1 MSAPQK
7 IIELVQD
14 FEENKYEYINPDVFD
29 EENTKVKFL
38 NPFFEELGWNVRNE
52 GLSAKFREVV
62 FEDSIKVGRKTK
74 APDYSF
80 RLGGERIFFVE
91 AKKPSRDLSNDK
103 EHAFQVRRY
112 GWSAK
117 LPLCIL
123 TDFEELAIY
132 DTTIKPDKN
141 QSATIGR
148 IKYYKYTDYID
159 KWDEIYNI
167 FSKEA
172 VLSGKF
178 DSYANNVKHDK
189 KGTSEIDDEFLKE
202 IEQWRLL
209 LARNIALRNPEL
221 SIEDLNYAVQLT
233 IDRII
238 FLRIAEDR
246 GIERYGQ
253 LEKLLQKEN
262 IYKEFGKICKKA
274 DEKYNSGLFH
284 FNPYDKEDF
293 TTDTYTLDLTIDDN
307 VFKEIFKNLYYPNS
321 PYEFSLISTEIL
333 GKIYEQFLGKVIR
346 LTLGHQA
353 KVEDKPEVKKAG
365 GVYYTPQYIVD
376 YIVENTLG
384 EKIKDKT
391 PNQISKIRVIDPACG
406 SGSFL
411 IRAYQYLL
419 DYHLDYYSNMT
430 KPPKDVIYEDK
441 KGIKHL
447 TIREKKRIL
456 KNNIYGVD
464 IDALAVE
471 VTKLSLLLKVLED
484 QNKDLLESQQKL
496 FHERVLPN
504 LSSNIKT
511 GNSLVNSNILLENLE
526 TEDVLHINPFDWEKE
541 YEEIF
546 EKGGFDVV
554 IGNPPYLRIQGLR
567 EFFNYEIPF
576 LKENYESAVKRFD
589 LYVLF
594 LEKGFNILK
603 DTGILGYICPNKFI
617 NADFGSGIRTFL
629 LNNRSLNK
637 FISFSKEQIFDNATT
652 YTSLVFLSHNNHNFE
667 YYEYKDEY
675 NNPKAFLN
683 KINTIQCSSYN
694 LDNLGSTPWKL
705 LPQNIKKVLDS
716 LENNSIKL
724 GKIFENIFQGI
735 VTGIDD
741 IYFLKVI
748 EEYEN
753 TVKAYSPKLN
763 DYIKIEKNIL
773 KPILKGEDVSK
784 YSEPIPQY
792 YCIYPYLIIDGKT
805 KIMEEKYLKN
815 NYPLAYSY
823 LKQFK
828 RILIELRKK
837 FKTNVQYWYSCHRP
851 RNMTLFEKDKILTP
865 EISLGCNMTFSNIH
879 YYHNTKVYSL
889 VIPENSPENKFYW
902 LGLFNSK
909 VLWWFISNT
918 GYVLRGGYYS
928 FSTKYLKEFP
938 VPKLDLNNQNVL
950 EIHDNIVNNVKKQL
964 ELYQK
969 INNSKTPNEMKILK
983 NQIEFNENS
992 INQLVYKLYNLTEE
1006 EIDIIENS
1014 L

>member
-7 IIELVQD
+7 IIDLVED
-14 FEENKYEYINPDVFD
+14 FKENKHEYNNPDIFD

-52 GLSAKFREVV
+52 GLSARFREVV
-62 FEDSIKVGRKTK
+62 FEDSIKLGKKTK

-91 AKKPSRDLSNDK
+91 AKKPSRDIANDK

-123 TDFEELAIY
+123 TDFQELAIY
-132 DTTIKPDKN
+132 DTTIKPDKS
-141 QSATIGR
+141 QSASIGR

-189 KGTSEIDDEFLKE
+189 KGTTEIDEEFLKE

-262 IYKEFGKICKKA
+262 IYKEFGKICKTA

-293 TTDTYTLDLTIDDN
+293 TTDTYTLDLTIDDK
-307 VFKEIFKNLYYPNS
+307 VFKEIFKNLYYPTS
-321 PYEFSLISTEIL
+321 PYEFSMISTEIL

-346 LTLGHQA
+346 LTDGHQA

-376 YIVENTLG
+376 YIVENTIG
-384 EKIKDKT
+384 EKIKGKT
-391 PNQISKIRVIDPACG
+391 PNQISTIKVIDPACG

-419 DYHLDYYSNMT
+419 DYHLEYYSNLE

-441 KGIKHL
+441 KGLKHL

-464 IDALAVE
+464 LDTLAVE

-504 LSSNIKT
+504 LSSNIKN
-511 GNSLVNSNILLENLE
+511 GNSLIQTDILDQMELTIDE
-526 TEDVLHINPFDWEKE
+526 IKQIKPFN
-541 YEEIF
+541 YEEEYKEIF
-546 EKGGFDVV
+546 DEGGFDVV
-554 IGNPPYLRIQGLR
+554 IGNPPYVRQEL
-567 EFFNYEIPF
+567 F
-576 LKENYESAVKRFD
+576 KEQKPYYKQHYSSYNGVAD
-589 LYVLF
+589 LYVYF
-594 LEKGFNILK
+594 IEKSLKLLK
-603 DTGILGYICPNKFI
+603 DKGCYSVICSSK
-617 NADFGSGIRTFL
+617 
-629 LNNRSLNK
+629 
-637 FISFSKEQIFDNATT
+637 FSKANYGKQIRAFITENYDINLYEDYSSERIFDNATT
-652 YTSLVFLSHNNHNFE
+652 YPCIIKITNRKTDDNEIFVDKTYNMKQRRLSQDSWVFKPEKVLKLKDKLDSKGKPLKDIKGLKIFSGIKTGNNE
-667 YYEYKDEY
+667 AYLIDE
-675 NNPKAFLN
+675 
-683 KINTIQCSSYN
+683 NTKN
-694 LDNLGSTPWKL
+694 EL
-705 LPQNIKKVLDS
+705 IKKD
-716 LENNSIKL
+716 IKN
-724 GKIFENIFQGI
+724 KE
-735 VTGIDD
+735 
-741 IYFLKVI
+741 
-748 EEYEN
+748 
-753 TVKAYSPKLN
+753 
-763 DYIKIEKNIL
+763 
-773 KPILKGEDVSK
+773 
-784 YSEPIPQY
+784 
-792 YCIYPYLIIDGKT
+792 II
-805 KIMEEKYLKN
+805 N
-815 NYPLAYSY
+815 P
-823 LKQFK
+823 
-828 RILIELRKK
+828 
-837 FKTNVQYWYSCHRP
+837 
-851 RNMTLFEKDKILTP
+851 
-865 EISLGCNMTFSNIH
+865 
-879 YYHNTKVYSL
+879 
-889 VIPENSPENKFYW
+889 
-902 LGLFNSK
+902 
-909 VLWWFISNT
+909 
-918 GYVLRGGYYS
+918 VLRGR
-928 FSTKYLKEFP
+928 
-938 VPKLDLNNQNVL
+938 D
-950 EIHDNIVNNVKKQL
+950 
-964 ELYQK
+964 
-969 INNSKTPNEMKILK
+969 
-983 NQIEFNENS
+983 
-992 INQLVYKLYNLTEE
+992 
-1006 EIDIIENS
+1006 
-1014 L
+1014 

>member
-7 IIELVQD
+7 IIDLVED
-14 FEENKYEYINPDVFD
+14 FEENKHEYTNPDVFD

-52 GLSAKFREVV
+52 GLSARFREVV
-62 FEDSIKVGRKTK
+62 FEDSIKVGKKTK

-91 AKKPSRDLSNDK
+91 AKKPSRDIANDK

-117 LPLCIL
+117 LSLCIL
-123 TDFEELAIY
+123 TDFQELAIY
-132 DTTIKPDKN
+132 DTTIKPDKS
-141 QSATIGR
+141 QSASIGR
-148 IKYYKYTDYID
+148 IKYYKYTDYVD

-209 LARNIALRNPEL
+209 LARNIALRNSEL

-246 GIERYGQ
+246 GMERYGQ

-262 IYKEFGKICKKA
+262 IYQEFGKICRVA

-293 TTDTYTLDLTIDDN
+293 TTDTYTLDLTIDDT

-346 LTLGHQA
+346 LTPGHQA

-419 DYHLDYYSNMT
+419 DYHLDYYAKLE
-430 KPPKDVIYEDK
+430 KPPKDVIYTDK

-464 IDALAVE
+464 LDTLAVE

-504 LSSNIKT
+504 LSSNIKN
-511 GNSLVNSNILLENLE
+511 GNSLVGINISEIQELSMDELRL
-526 TEDVLHINPFDWEKE
+526 VKPFEWSYE
-541 YEEIF
+541 YPEVF
-546 EKGGFDVV
+546 EQGGFDVV
-554 IGNPPYLRIQGLR
+554 IGNPPYVFGGNKGITNIQKKYFKTCFMSGSGKV
-567 EFFNYEIPF
+567 N
-576 LKENYESAVKRFD
+576 
-589 LYVLF
+589 LF
-594 LEKGFNILK
+594 TLFIEKGISLLKSTGKFSYIIPNTLLRVTSYKNIRKYLTDYKINEIVDLSTGVFKNAVTSSIILTVTQEEPTNNIVSIKTDLSENIYNQVKQEYFSKHGYIFNIF
-603 DTGILGYICPNKFI
+603 C
-617 NADFGSGIRTFL
+617 
-629 LNNRSLNK
+629 
-637 FISFSKEQIFDNATT
+637 
-652 YTSLVFLSHNNHNFE
+652 
-667 YYEYKDEY
+667 
-675 NNPKAFLN
+675 NPKERELINKLN
-683 KINTIQCSSYN
+683 
-694 LDNLGSTPWKL
+694 
-705 LPQNIKKVLDS
+705 
-716 LENNSIKL
+716 NNSILL
-724 GKIFENIFQGI
+724 GDLCKYLRFG
-735 VTGIDD
+735 V
-741 IYFLKVI
+741 VI
-748 EEYEN
+748 SGKQKELISNEI
-753 TVKAYSPKLN
+753 KN
-763 DYIKIEKNIL
+763 DT
-773 KPILKGEDVSK
+773 SK
-784 YSEPIPQY
+784 
-792 YCIYPYLIIDGKT
+792 PYLEGKEIGPYT
-805 KIMEEKYLKN
+805 INSNGNYIEYVPEKIHRARTKDLFESEKIMIQRITGGNTPLKATFDTE
-815 NYPLAYSY
+815 NYYNKESIINLVLKDNTFDYYYILSLINSKLINWYYS
-823 LKQFK
+823 KEF
-828 RILIELRKK
+828 
-837 FKTNVQYWYSCHRP
+837 TNES
-851 RNMTLFEKDKILTP
+851 ILTVNLSKEYLSTIP
-865 EISLGCNMTFSNIH
+865 IKDIPYEEQLPLIH
-879 YYHNTKVYSL
+879 LANEMITL
-889 VIPENSPENKFYW
+889 NSDLK
-902 LGLFNSK
+902 K
-909 VLWWFISNT
+909 SNT
-918 GYVLRGGYYS
+918 PTER
-928 FSTKYLKEFP
+928 
-938 VPKLDLNNQNVL
+938 KLLQQQIDLT
-950 EIHDNIVNNVKKQL
+950 DKKINEL
-964 ELYQK
+964 VYELYG
-969 INNSKTPNEMKILK
+969 
-983 NQIEFNENS
+983 
-992 INQLVYKLYNLTEE
+992 LTDE
-1006 EIDIIENS
+1006 EIRIIEHN